1 MTLKLSAESIFN
13 TRNKNVFNRIRHV
26 DLLCYSYYVIAIL
39 KEITMGFQKES
50 HQIDKLIF

>member
-13 TRNKNVFNRIRHV
+13 TRNKNVFNGIRHV

>member
-26 DLLCYSYYVIAIL
+26 DLLCYSNYVIAIL